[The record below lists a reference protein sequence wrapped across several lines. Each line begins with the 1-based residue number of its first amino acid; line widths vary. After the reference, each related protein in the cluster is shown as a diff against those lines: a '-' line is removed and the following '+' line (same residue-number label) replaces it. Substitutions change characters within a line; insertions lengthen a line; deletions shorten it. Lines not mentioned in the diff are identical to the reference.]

1 MEVDRDGLEVLDR
14 SECMRLLRR
23 ASLGHVGINSGSL
36 PRVLPVV
43 YSLDQSGRILIRTNV
58 GSKLD
63 AAVQD
68 AVVAFEVDDFDARHE
83 SGWSVVATGVAHTV
97 DDPGAPRRLGARCA
111 GGDGR
116 VVAITPEMITGRR
129 LPPAGTDG
137 GGHREHP

>member
-14 SECMRLLRR
+14 TECMRLLGG

-43 YSLDQSGRILIRTNV
+43 YSLDRSGRILIRTNV

-68 AVVAFEVDDFDARHE
+68 AVVAFEVDDFDARRE
-83 SGWSVVATGVAHTV
+83 SGWSVVATGVARAV
-97 DDPGAPRRLGARCA
+97 DDPAEPGTPVRLGARRA

-116 VVAITPEMITGRR
+116 IVAITPEMISGRR
-129 LPPAGTDG
+129 LSPAGDEG
-137 GGHREHP
+137 GE